1 MTSLYEKIREL
12 EAVYN
17 IQEKEKLDPL
27 IHLKLTFPKKYD
39 DREKFL
45 EEFKDFDFKFL
56 QEHFDGYSYYSVE
69 MENSLANKLKKI
81 IDSKVQK
88 IRANNFINPNFDA
101 CIEKYNNNITTYL
114 EHKKPSVPDTEM
126 LHYYQKSFEFEER
139 VLNTNFKNDFCNEFV
154 KVLDDCLNYKK
165 LIPKFETKDPLLSLV
180 FEIYTTFEKLYY
192 KNILDS
198 HSMHYPYLY
207 MFDVKDNYKI
217 LKELNDK
224 KYYLNLEKVVKD
236 SLKNKFDGLDS
247 IVNTK
252 DFKNMINF
260 KSELDLHQFSAE
272 DQDHINSYISKD
284 TLDYRQVKLVNA
296 LIAVI
301 YKTVIESVSV
311 QNAKALNDIFTKEN
325 ESEKIKIA
333 FTEYLS
339 DRFDLNDQTSIS
351 DLISGSEPLY
361 KSKKTKQ
368 KIKNSG

>member
-27 IHLKLTFPKKYD
+27 VYLKLTFPKKYD

-45 EEFKDFDFKFL
+45 EEFKDFDFKFF
-56 QEHFDGYSYYSVE
+56 QEHFDSYSYYSVE
-69 MENSLANKLKKI
+69 MENSLATKLKKI
-81 IDSKVQK
+81 IDSKLQNMK
-88 IRANNFINPNFDA
+88 KEYFLNDHFDA
-101 CIEKYNNNITTYL
+101 CIERYNNNITTYL
-114 EHKKPSVPDTEM
+114 EHNKPSVPDNKM

-139 VLNTNFKNDFCNEFV
+139 ILNTNFKNDFCNELV

-165 LIPKFETKDPLLSLV
+165 LVPKFETKDPLLSLV

-207 MFDVKDNYKI
+207 MFDVKDNYKT
-217 LKELNDK
+217 LKELNEK
-224 KYYLNLEKVVKD
+224 KYDLNLEKVVKE
-236 SLKNKFDGLDS
+236 SLKNKFDGIDS

-260 KSELDLHQFSAE
+260 KSELDLHQFSVE

-284 TLDYRQVKLVNA
+284 TLTYRQIKLIDA
-296 LIAVI
+296 LIGVI
-301 YKTVIESVSV
+301 YKTVLESVSV

-325 ESEKIKIA
+325 EPEKIKIA

-339 DRFDLNDQTSIS
+339 DRFDLTDSNNIFNLTF
-351 DLISGSEPLY
+351 GTEPLY
-361 KSKKTKQ
+361 KSEKVKN
-368 KIKNSG
+368 KIKNSI

>member
-17 IQEKEKLDPL
+17 IQEKVKLDPL
-27 IHLKLTFPKKYD
+27 VQLKLTFPKKYD

-45 EEFKDFDFKFL
+45 EEFKDFDFKLF
-56 QEHFDGYSYYSVE
+56 QEHFDCYSYYSVE
-69 MENSLANKLKKI
+69 MENSLATKLKKI

-88 IRANNFINPNFDA
+88 IRANDFFNPNFDA
-101 CIEKYNNNITTYL
+101 CIEKYNNNITSYL
-114 EHKKPSVPDTEM
+114 EHNKPSVPDTKM
-126 LHYYQKSFEFEER
+126 LNYYQKSFEFEER
-139 VLNTNFKNDFCNEFV
+139 VLNTNFKNDFCNELV

-165 LIPKFETKDPLLSLV
+165 LVPKFETKDPLLSLV

-207 MFDVKDNYKI
+207 MFDIKDNYKT

-224 KYYLNLEKVVKD
+224 KYDLNLEKVVKD
-236 SLKNKFDGLDS
+236 SLKNKFDGIES

-260 KSELDLHQFSAE
+260 KSELDLHQFSVE

-284 TLDYRQVKLVNA
+284 TLTYRQVKLIDA
-296 LIAVI
+296 LIGVI
-301 YKTVIESVSV
+301 YKTVLEASSVKH
-311 QNAKALNDIFTKEN
+311 ARELNDIFTKEN
-325 ESEKIKIA
+325 ESDKIKIA
-333 FTEYLS
+333 FNEYLS
-339 DRFDLNDQTSIS
+339 DRFDLTDSNQILNLT
-351 DLISGSEPLY
+351 LGTEPLY
-361 KSKKTKQ
+361 KLEKIKTKL
-368 KIKNSG
+368 KNFI